1 MVRKLRSPKPLSI
14 AKNERKRI
22 EVWLFFKMGLQ
33 CDAHKHR
40 NHGWWILNRKSRIPD
55 HKQSTCLWDQGPQSS
70 KEKMTGHS
78 QGSHCPECAWIWQ
91 LSTPVQQRVLP
102 MFLWG
107 IWSKKTGGKL
117 TWLLPLPSYEQPQA
131 ICGYQQT
138 GTKYYMT
145 KNGREEPHLCVMPKK
160 HWTFNAGERH
170 SQLDAGILKL
180 SSSHKSS

>member
-91 LSTPVQQRVLP
+91 LSTPVQSVCCLCFFGESGARRQEGNWHGFCHCPPMNSLRQFVDINKQVL
-102 MFLWG
+102 
-107 IWSKKTGGKL
+107 ST
-117 TWLLPLPSYEQPQA
+117 TWPKMGE
-131 ICGYQQT
+131 
-138 GTKYYMT
+138 
-145 KNGREEPHLCVMPKK
+145 KNPTSVLCLKSTERSMLVKDTVS
-160 HWTFNAGERH
+160 WT
-170 SQLDAGILKL
+170 QVY
-180 SSSHKSS
+180 